1 MAAVPAEVGSP
12 RDRLTDRIG
21 PGRLVVDR
29 LSQLKSHKGR
39 PPDLVLRWGAMP
51 RSATVDFVV
60 HLHGHSDCGQ
70 CMDLVREMEPRSG
83 LDLADPANPATA
95 GRTTPTLLILP
106 RGNFY
111 GGRSGHG
118 YDFPALVLSTWVGR
132 VELWPAS

>member
-1 MAAVPAEVGSP
+1 LWTAFRSSSP
-12 RDRLTDRIG
+12 TRA
-21 PGRLVVDR
+21 GRR
-29 LSQLKSHKGR
+29 TSSCAG
-39 PPDLVLRWGAMP
+39 WAMP

-83 LDLADPANPATA
+83 LDLADPANPASA

-118 YDFPALVLSTWVGR
+118 YDVPALVLSTWVGR
-132 VELWPAS
+132 LEPWPAS